1 VEQVVRHHLLE
12 LLLVDLELT
21 QQSGLSHQQVVVAV
35 VKTVVQQES
44 LEDQVVEVE
53 LHVLL
58 EEQEIHLLSVLLKEI
73 LVVLQ
78 VQDTQ

>member
-1 VEQVVRHHLLE
+1 LL
-12 LLLVDLELT
+12 
-21 QQSGLSHQQVVVAV
+21 A
-35 VKTVVQQES
+35 
-44 LEDQVVEVE
+44 DQVVEVE